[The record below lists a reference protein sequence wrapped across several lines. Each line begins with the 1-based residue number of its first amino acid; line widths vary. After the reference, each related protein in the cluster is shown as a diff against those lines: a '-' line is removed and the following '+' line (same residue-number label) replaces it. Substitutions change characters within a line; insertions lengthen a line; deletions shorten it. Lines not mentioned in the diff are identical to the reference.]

1 MNVNWTIILV
11 YHPIVYSQQHIYIS
25 DLIGDRYNLILST
38 MTIEQSGERTVRS
51 KAVAGQPISK
61 VDRRERIG
69 DYGSWPMRRPDLQK
83 WGV

>member
-1 MNVNWTIILV
+1 MNVINWTIILV
-11 YHPIVYSQQHIYIS
+11 YHPIVYSQHIYIS
-25 DLIGDRYNLILST
+25 DSIGDGYNLVLST
-38 MTIEQSGERTVRS
+38 MTIEQSGERTVR

-69 DYGSWPMRRPDLQK
+69 DYGSWPMRRPDPQK